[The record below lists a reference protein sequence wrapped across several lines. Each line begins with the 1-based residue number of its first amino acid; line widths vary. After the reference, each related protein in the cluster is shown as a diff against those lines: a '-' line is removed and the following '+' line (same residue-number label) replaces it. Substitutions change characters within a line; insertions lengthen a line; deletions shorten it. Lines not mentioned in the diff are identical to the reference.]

1 MEHKDLK
8 EERSQ
13 ANDSVPDEKLTSETN
28 DSVPDDKLT
37 SKKHVDSEDHKN
49 NVEQKSSNIEKE
61 STDEEQN
68 EADKED
74 GAAVDRT
81 LYVCD
86 VPSEEKETEPVFYGT
101 ENPEAEIGRSPGSD
115 SGVRGA
121 AWPEKATA
129 IKNFFMERGVMIRK
143 FSEKSGIPEVIR
155 RLSLTK
161 REEADLNAVD
171 SEGKIATEETKII
184 SVEED
189 KKENNDG
196 KVFKDW
202 GAWNP
207 LNLVKN
213 SLDKQFN
220 QSQGAYLPA
229 LVVEPAFK
237 GRIILFSC
245 SESQQ
250 CRAARSF
257 LRQKGLK
264 FVEINTDIYPGRK
277 TELENI
283 AGSSSVPKIF
293 FNELC
298 LGGMNE
304 VRAMEESGELDEK
317 IKGLIE
323 TEPPSSAP
331 LPPSAGEDDFGNNGM
346 VDELANVV
354 RKLREVVVVKDR
366 FYKMRM
372 FTRSFVGSEA
382 VDFLS
387 EDQLL
392 ERDEAVEFGRK
403 LASKHFFHHV
413 LNENVFEDG
422 NHPYRFM
429 EHDPVVSANCY
440 NFTGGTND
448 MKPKPPAE
456 IAARLRSLTQA
467 IYEAYTS
474 DDGKHVD
481 YRNIGA
487 SEEFIRYLKV
497 IEELHRID
505 LHDLTREEKLAFF
518 INLYN
523 MMAIHAIVLWGYPDG
538 PLERRRFFGEFKYVI
553 GGYSYSL
560 SAIQNGVLRSNKR
573 PPYNLIKPFGLKD
586 KRIEVALSD
595 PEPLVHFALVCG
607 SRSSPAIRCYSPGS
621 IDEELRLAGRIFFDD
636 GGFLIDVENKLAS
649 VSKIMNWYSVD
660 FGKNETEVV
669 KFIAN
674 YLEPSKSEQLLELLN
689 GNQLKVTYQSYDWAL
704 NC

>member
-1 MEHKDLK
+1 MENKDLK

-13 ANDSVPDEKLTSETN
+13 ATDSVADEKLTSE
-28 DSVPDDKLT
+28 
-37 SKKHVDSEDHKN
+37 KHVDSEDHKN
-49 NVEQKSSNIEKE
+49 NVEQKSSKIEKDR
-61 STDEEQN
+61 TDVEKN

-74 GAAVDRT
+74 EGTVDRT

-86 VPSEEKETEPVFYGT
+86 VPGEEKENEPVFYGT
-101 ENPEAEIGRSPGSD
+101 ENPEDEIGRSPGSD
-115 SGVRGA
+115 FGVRGA

-129 IKNFFMERGVMIRK
+129 VKNFFMERGVMIRK
-143 FSEKSGIPEVIR
+143 FSEKSGIPDVIR

-161 REEADLNAVD
+161 KDEADLNAVVTED
-171 SEGKIATEETKII
+171 KDATEEDKI
-184 SVEED
+184 SGEED
-189 KKENNDG
+189 KKESNDG
-196 KVFKDW
+196 KVLKDW
-202 GAWNP
+202 SVWNP

-213 SLDKQFN
+213 SLDRQNN
-220 QSQGAYLPA
+220 QSQGEQLPD
-229 LVVEPAFK
+229 LVVGPAFK
-237 GRIILFSC
+237 GRIILFSA

-264 FVEINTDIYPGRK
+264 FVEINIDIFPGRK
-277 TELENI
+277 PELEKI
-283 AGSSSVPKIF
+283 TGSSSVPKIF

-298 LGGMNE
+298 LGGINE

-323 TEPPSSAP
+323 TEAPPTAP

-346 VDELANVV
+346 VDEFANVV
-354 RKLREVVVVKDR
+354 TKLREAVVVKDR

-372 FTRSFVGSEA
+372 FTRCFVGSEA

-387 EDQLL
+387 EEQLL

-413 LNENVFEDG
+413 LDENVFEDG

-429 EHDPVVSANCY
+429 EHDPVVSAKCY
-440 NFTGGTND
+440 NFTGCTND
-448 MKPKPPAE
+448 MKPKTPTE

-467 IYEAYTS
+467 IYEAYIS

-481 YRNIGA
+481 YRSIGA

-505 LHDLTREEKLAFF
+505 LLDLSREEKLAFF

-538 PLERRRFFGEFKYVI
+538 PLERRKFFGDFKYII

-586 KRIEVALSD
+586 KRIEVALPD

-621 IDEELRLAGRIFFDD
+621 IDEELRLAAKIFFDD

-660 FGKNETEVV
+660 FGKNETEVM
-669 KFIAN
+669 KFVAN

>member
-1 MEHKDLK
+1 MENKDLK
-8 EERSQ
+8 EVQSQ
-13 ANDSVPDEKLTSETN
+13 ANDSVRDEKLTSE
-28 DSVPDDKLT
+28 
-37 SKKHVDSEDHKN
+37 KHVDGEDHKKN
-49 NVEQKSSNIEKE
+49 NVEEKSSNIEKE
-61 STDEEQN
+61 STDVEKN
-68 EADKED
+68 DADKED
-74 GAAVDRT
+74 GATVDRT

-86 VPSEEKETEPVFYGT
+86 VPGEEKENEPVFYGT
-101 ENPEAEIGRSPGSD
+101 ENPEAEIGRSPESD
-115 SGVRGA
+115 FGVRGA

-129 IKNFFMERGVMIRK
+129 LKNFFMERGVMIRK

-161 REEADLNAVD
+161 KDEADLNAAVTE
-171 SEGKIATEETKII
+171 SKNATGEGKIPA
-184 SVEED
+184 ED

-196 KVFKDW
+196 KILKDW
-202 GAWNP
+202 SAWNP

-213 SLDKQFN
+213 SLDRQHN
-220 QSQGAYLPA
+220 QSQGEQLPD

-237 GRIILFSC
+237 GRIILFSS

-264 FVEINTDIYPGRK
+264 FIEINIDVYPGRK
-277 TELENI
+277 AELERI
-283 AGSSSVPKIF
+283 IGSSSVPKIF
-293 FNELC
+293 FNESC

-304 VRAMEESGELDEK
+304 IRALEESGELDQK
-317 IKGLIE
+317 IKVLIE
-323 TEPPSSAP
+323 TEAPPTAP

-346 VDELANVV
+346 VDEFANVIT
-354 RKLREVVVVKDR
+354 KLREAVVVKDR

-372 FTRSFVGSEA
+372 FSKCFVGSEA

-413 LNENVFEDG
+413 LDENVFEDG

-429 EHDPVVSANCY
+429 EHDPVVTAKCY
-440 NFTGGTND
+440 NFTGFTND
-448 MKPKPPAE
+448 MKPKPPTE
-456 IAARLRSLTQA
+456 IAARLRGLTQA
-467 IYEAYTS
+467 IYEAYIS

-481 YRNIGA
+481 YRSIRV

-505 LHDLTREEKLAFF
+505 LHDLSKEEKLAFF

-538 PLERRRFFGEFKYVI
+538 PLERRRFFGDFKYLI

-560 SAIQNGVLRSNKR
+560 SAIQNGVLRGNKR

-586 KRIEVALSD
+586 KRIEVALRD
-595 PEPLVHFALVCG
+595 PEPLVHFALVSG

-636 GGFLIDVENKLAS
+636 GGFLIDAENKLAS
-649 VSKIMNWYSVD
+649 VSKILNWYSVD
-660 FGKNETEVV
+660 FGKNETEVF
-669 KFIAN
+669 KFVAN

-689 GNQLKVTYQSYDWAL
+689 GNQLKVTYQNYDWAL